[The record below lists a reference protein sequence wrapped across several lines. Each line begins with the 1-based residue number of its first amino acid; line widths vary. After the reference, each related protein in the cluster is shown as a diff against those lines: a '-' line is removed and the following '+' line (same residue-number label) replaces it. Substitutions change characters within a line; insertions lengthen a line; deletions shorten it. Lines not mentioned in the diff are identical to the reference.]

1 MPDESVCL
9 DINLEYTNG
18 IFNIPA
24 MQKLL
29 KNNVPEEWLPVFGSN
44 RGYLILTVKI
54 PDAHLYFR
62 SRSAK
67 DLVVECVNDVLELLN
82 RRENRDVLGS
92 WKGDF
97 ENYDYT
103 FMLGTLYRQDSF
115 GNFEYYKTSIKWE
128 KSDKTSGLAF

>member
-29 KNNVPEEWLPVFGSN
+29 KNNIPEEWLPVFGSN
-44 RGYLILTVKI
+44 RNYLILMVKI
-54 PDAHLYFR
+54 PNTYLR
-62 SRSAK
+62 SISAK

-92 WKGDF
+92 WEGDF

-103 FMLGTLYRQDSF
+103 FMLGTLYRQDGF
-115 GNFEYYKTSIKWE
+115 GKFDYYKTSIKWE
-128 KSDKTSGLAF
+128 KYATDLRF